1 MDRRD
6 FLKKTSAAA
15 AATASGTALVGA
27 TGTSGSAHAAPHQA
41 SPLAAPTVAGAAIR
55 LRVSIPGGSAITG
68 PADNARRLLRD
79 IELASG
85 GRYRFD
91 IFPAGSGAPGFS
103 DILTGNADAA
113 FASPHEDMPR
123 HKAFAYFA
131 GLPAGLGMDAAGLQ
145 SWMVMGGS
153 GLLDELTSDFG
164 VKSLLAGHL
173 GTRPALW
180 TWQQINSLED
190 LKAMRLAV
198 PGLAHDVLAA
208 AGVAFPGGYRWT
220 QHNAASQFA
229 SGEADAAD
237 VGGAFTALQSDITD
251 EAAFAYDG
259 AINPHGSTLALHFS
273 AAVWNG
279 MPDAD
284 RLIITSLAANAY
296 QSSLTENLAHEA
308 MARQVA
314 SAGKGIVFKPMP
326 PEIATVVT
334 GVSGAILAHTATI
347 DRLSER
353 INARYMAFKRVLD
366 EAANPHPP
374 ASPTA

>member
-15 AATASGTALVGA
+15 AATASGTALAGA
-27 TGTSGSAHAAPHQA
+27 TSASGSAHAAPHTAA
-41 SPLAAPTVAGAAIR
+41 SLGAPTTAGAAIH
-55 LRVSIPGGSAITG
+55 LRVSVPGGSAITG

-79 IELASG
+79 IELATG
-85 GRYRFD
+85 GRYRFE
-91 IFPAGSGAPGFS
+91 ISPASSGAPGFS
-103 DILTGNADAA
+103 DILSGNADAA

-131 GLPAGLGMDAAGLQ
+131 GLPAGLGMDGAGLQ

-153 GLLDELTSDFG
+153 GLLDELSSDFG

-173 GTRPALW
+173 GASPALW
-180 TWQQINSLED
+180 TRQEINSLED
-190 LKAMRLAV
+190 LKAMRLSV
-198 PGLAHDVLAA
+198 PGLGHDVLAA
-208 AGVAFPGGYRWT
+208 MGVAFPGGYRWT
-220 QHNAASQFA
+220 QHAAASQFA
-229 SGEADAAD
+229 SGDADAAD
-237 VGGAFTALQSDITD
+237 VGGAFTALQSGIADG
-251 EAAFAYDG
+251 AAFAYDG

-279 MPDAD
+279 MQDAD
-284 RLIITSLAANAY
+284 RLIITSLAASAY
-296 QSSLTENLAHEA
+296 QASMTENLAHEA

-314 SAGKGIVFKPMP
+314 RTGKAVVFKPLP
-326 PEIATVVT
+326 SDITTVMT
-334 GVSGAILAHTATI
+334 GVSGAILAHTAAI

-366 EAANPHPP
+366 DAANPVPFANP
-374 ASPTA
+374 SA